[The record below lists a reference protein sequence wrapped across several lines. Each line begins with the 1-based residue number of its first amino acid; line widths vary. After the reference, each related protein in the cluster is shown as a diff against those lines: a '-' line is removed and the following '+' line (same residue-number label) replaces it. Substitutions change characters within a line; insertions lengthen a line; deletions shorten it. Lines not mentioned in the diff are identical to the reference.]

1 MIYYEDLTIG
11 QQDTVGSYEVT
22 ESEIVEFAE
31 QYDPQPMHT
40 DPEAAEES
48 MFGGLVASGW
58 HTASMCMRLLVENYL
73 ADSAAMGSPGA
84 DELRWHEPV
93 RPGDELTVETEVLEK
108 RPSESR
114 PDRGLVR
121 VDVGVRNDEGTL
133 VMSMESL
140 VFWGRREVEDGGGSY
155 TVGQKY

>member
-1 MIYYEDLTIG
+1 MTYFEDLTVG
-11 QQDTVGSYEVT
+11 QQESFGAYEVT
-22 ESEIVEFAE
+22 ESEIREFAE
-31 QYDPQPMHT
+31 RYDPQPMHV
-40 DPEAAEES
+40 DPEAAEAS

-58 HTASMCMRLLVENYL
+58 HTAAMCMRLLVENYL
-73 ADSAAMGSPGA
+73 ADSAAMGSPGVE
-84 DELRWHEPV
+84 ELRWHEPV

-121 VDVGVRNDEGTL
+121 VDVAVRNDGGTL

-140 VFWGRREVEDGGGSY
+140 VFWERRDNGGDED
-155 TVGQKY
+155 

>member
-1 MIYYEDLTIG
+1 MTYFEDLTVG
-11 QQDTVGSYEVT
+11 QRESFGTYEVT
-22 ESEIVEFAE
+22 ESEIVDFAE
-31 QYDPQPMHT
+31 RYDPQPMHV
-40 DPEAAEES
+40 DPEAARES

-58 HTASMCMRLLVENYL
+58 HTAAMCMRLLVENSL
-73 ADSAAMGSPGA
+73 ADSAAMGSPGV

-93 RPGDELTVETEVLEK
+93 RPGDELVVETEILRK

-121 VDVGVRNDEGTL
+121 VDVAVRNGEGTL

-140 VFWGRREVEDGGGSY
+140 VLWKRRTPGDDD
-155 TVGQKY
+155 

>member
-1 MIYYEDLTIG
+1 MTYFEDLTVG
-11 QQDTVGSYEVT
+11 QQESFGTYEVT
-22 ESEIVEFAE
+22 ESEIREFAE
-31 QYDPQPMHT
+31 RYDPQPMHV
-40 DPEAAEES
+40 DPEAAEAS

-58 HTASMCMRLLVENYL
+58 HTAAMCMRLLVENYL
-73 ADSAAMGSPGA
+73 ADAAAMGSPGVK
-84 DELRWHEPV
+84 ELRWHEPV

-121 VDVGVRNDEGTL
+121 VDVGVRNGGGTL

-140 VFWGRREVEDGGGSY
+140 VFWERREGAGDEG
-155 TVGQKY
+155 

>member
-1 MIYYEDLTIG
+1 MIHYEDLAVG
-11 QQDTVGSYEVT
+11 QQESFGTYEVT
-22 ESEIVEFAE
+22 DSEIIEFAE
-31 QYDPQPMHT
+31 RYDPQPMHT
-40 DPEAAEES
+40 DPETAEGS

-73 ADSAAMGSPGA
+73 ADSAAMGSPGV
-84 DELRWHEPV
+84 ETLRWHEPV
-93 RPGDELTVETEVLEK
+93 RPGDELTVEAEILEK

-121 VDVGVRNDEGTL
+121 ADIGVRNGDGTL

-140 VFWGRREVEDGGGSY
+140 IFWGRREAGDVD
-155 TVGQKY
+155 

>member
-1 MIYYEDLTIG
+1 MTYYEDLTTG
-11 QQDTVGSYEVT
+11 QRDTVGSYEVT
-22 ESEIVEFAE
+22 ESEIIEFAE

-40 DPEAAEES
+40 DPETAEES

-93 RPGDELTVETEVLEK
+93 CPGDELTVETEVLEK

-121 VDVGVRNDEGTL
+121 VEVGVRNDEGTL

-140 VFWGRREVEDGGGSY
+140 VFWGRREAGSGG
-155 TVGQKY
+155 

>member
-1 MIYYEDLTIG
+1 MTYYEDLTTG
-11 QQDTVGSYEVT
+11 QRDTVGSYEVT
-22 ESEIVEFAE
+22 ESEIIEFAE

-40 DPEAAEES
+40 DPETAEES

-58 HTASMCMRLLVENYL
+58 HTTSMCMRLLVENYL

-93 RPGDELTVETEVLEK
+93 CPGDELTVETEVLEK

-121 VDVGVRNDEGTL
+121 VEVGVRNDEGTL
-133 VMSMESL
+133 VMSMEPL
-140 VFWGRREVEDGGGSY
+140 VFWGRREAGGNG
-155 TVGQKY
+155 

>member
-1 MIYYEDLTIG
+1 
-11 QQDTVGSYEVT
+11 
-22 ESEIVEFAE
+22 
-31 QYDPQPMHT
+31 
-40 DPEAAEES
+40 
-48 MFGGLVASGW
+48 
-58 HTASMCMRLLVENYL
+58 MRLLVENYL

-93 RPGDELTVETEVLEK
+93 CPGDELTVETEVLEK

-121 VDVGVRNDEGTL
+121 VEVGVRNDEGTL

-140 VFWGRREVEDGGGSY
+140 VFWGRREAGGS
-155 TVGQKY
+155 G

>member
-1 MIYYEDLTIG
+1 MTYFEDLEVG
-11 QQDTVGSYEVT
+11 QQESFGTYEVT
-22 ESEIVEFAE
+22 ESEIIEFAE

-40 DPEAAEES
+40 DPETAKES

-84 DELRWHEPV
+84 EELRWHEPV
-93 RPGDELTVETEVLEK
+93 RPGDQLTVETEVLKK

-114 PDRGLVR
+114 PNRGLVR
-121 VDVGVRNDEGTL
+121 VDVGVRNDEGTI

-140 VFWGRREVEDGGGSY
+140 VFWGRREAGSGG
-155 TVGQKY
+155 

>member
-1 MIYYEDLTIG
+1 MRYFEDLDVGG
-11 QQDTVGSYEVT
+11 QESVGTYEVT

-31 QYDPQPMHT
+31 QYDPQPMHV

-58 HTASMCMRLLVENYL
+58 HTAAMCMRLLVEEYL
-73 ADSAAMGSPGA
+73 ADSGAMGSPGVDA
-84 DELRWHEPV
+84 LRWHEPV
-93 RPGDELTVETEVLEK
+93 RPGDELVVETEIIEK

-121 VDVGVRNDEGTL
+121 VDVGVHTTTGTL

-140 VFWGRREVEDGGGSY
+140 VFWERRTPDED
-155 TVGQKY
+155 